1 MSEPNRADFVAP
13 TVRTVR
19 RHLLNSGPEG
29 WPLAQQNWWLS
40 ATAFSAGIYG
50 LLIWIV
56 GTYVLSAW
64 PLDRSQD
71 LAPIVGLTTTFTIIN
86 VLWGAALVVDLLNAS
101 RAVGRARAVWIV
113 GTVLAMMLVAMGQLA
128 VSNLRLAAGG

>member
-1 MSEPNRADFVAP
+1 MNR
-13 TVRTVR
+13 TERTSLPRQVVS
-19 RHLLNSGPEG
+19 RHLLKNGLKG
-29 WPLAQQNWWLS
+29 QTLAQQDWWLS

-56 GTYVLSAW
+56 GTYVFSAW

-71 LAPIVGLTTTFTIIN
+71 LAPIVGLTTTFTVIN
-86 VLWGAALVVDLLNAS
+86 VLWGAALVVDFLNAS

-113 GTVLAMMLVAMGQLA
+113 GTVLALVLVAMGQLA
-128 VSNLRLAAGG
+128 VSNMRLAVGG

>member
-1 MSEPNRADFVAP
+1 M
-13 TVRTVR
+13 R
-19 RHLLNSGPEG
+19 RHLLENGLKG
-29 WPLAQQNWWLS
+29 RTLAQQNWWLS

-56 GTYVLSAW
+56 GTYVISSW

-86 VLWGAALVVDLLNAS
+86 ALWGAALGVDLLNAS
-101 RAVGRARAVWIV
+101 RAVGPARAVWIV
-113 GTVLAMMLVAMGQLA
+113 GTVLAMVLVTIGQLA
-128 VSNLRLAAGG
+128 VSKLRFVAGG

>member
-1 MSEPNRADFVAP
+1 M
-13 TVRTVR
+13 R
-19 RHLLNSGPEG
+19 RHLLNSSPKGRT
-29 WPLAQQNWWLS
+29 LAQQNWWLS

-71 LAPIVGLTTTFTIIN
+71 LGPIVDLTTTFTIIN
-86 VLWGAALVVDLLNAS
+86 VLWGGALIVDLLNAS
-101 RAVGRARAVWIV
+101 VAVGRARTVWIV
-113 GTVLAMMLVAMGQLA
+113 GTVMAMALVVLGQLA
-128 VSNLRLAAGG
+128 VSNMRLAVGG

>member
-1 MSEPNRADFVAP
+1 MS
-13 TVRTVR
+13 
-19 RHLLNSGPEG
+19 RHFLKNGLKGQT
-29 WPLAQQNWWLS
+29 LAQQDWWLS

-64 PLDRSQD
+64 PLDRSKD
-71 LAPIVGLTTTFTIIN
+71 LAPIVGLTTTFTVIN

-113 GTVLAMMLVAMGQLA
+113 GTVLAMVLVVMGQLA
-128 VSNLRLAAGG
+128 VSNMRLAVGG